1 MGDKFPR
8 VSNFP
13 LARTPSVV
21 SPSRKTRKKTS
32 EVAVVP
38 PAAPTPTPTPAAGQR
53 RRQTPAQR
61 RASLANLAKAR
72 AARGR

>member
-8 VSNFP
+8 TANFP
-13 LARTPSVV
+13 LPVTLSRVFPT
-21 SPSRKTRKKTS
+21 RKTRKKS
-32 EVAVVP
+32 PEAAVEP
-38 PAAPTPTPTPAAGQR
+38 RPAKKDPTPKAGKR

-72 AARGR
+72 AGR